1 VLFLNFSGLS
11 NIIKEIARPMF
22 KAPFLVV
29 FAAFLSIAATAQT
42 SATISK
48 VGYADVEYILAQLPS
63 AIQLEQHLKTL
74 EADLVKNYQK
84 NEADFK
90 AKYDEFAKAEKAG
103 TLLPAIRDN
112 TIRELQMMEDNLMKF
127 GQDIEKTLKD
137 REEVLSMPIFKSIGE
152 AIDAVAKENG
162 YTLILNT
169 KASGIAIILS
179 VDPGTNVSDLV
190 LKKLGVTPGVAKTP
204 AASTTP
210 PANTKPT
217 TATPPKKN

>member
-11 NIIKEIARPMF
+11 SIFKEIARPMF

-29 FAAFLSIAATAQT
+29 FTAFLSITTIAQT
-42 SATISK
+42 TANISK
-48 VGYADVEYILAQLPS
+48 VGYADVEYILTQLPA
-63 AIQLEQHLKTL
+63 AIQLDEHLKTL

-84 NEADFK
+84 NETDFK
-90 AKYDEFAKAEKAG
+90 AKYEEFARAEKAG
-103 TLLPAIRDN
+103 TLLPVIREN

-162 YTLILNT
+162 YTLILST
-169 KASGIAIILS
+169 KASGISIILS
-179 VDPGTNVSDLV
+179 VDPSTNISDLV
-190 LKKLGVTPGVAKTP
+190 LKKLGVTPGAAKTP

-210 PANTKPT
+210 PVTKPT
-217 TATPPKKN
+217 TVTPPKKN

>member
-1 VLFLNFSGLS
+1 LNFSGLS

-22 KAPFLVV
+22 KAPFLIA
-29 FAAFLSIAATAQT
+29 FAAFLSITTTAQT
-42 SATISK
+42 TASISK
-48 VGYADVEYILAQLPS
+48 VGYADVEYILAQLPA
-63 AIQLEQHLKTL
+63 AIQLEEHLKTL

-90 AKYDEFAKAEKAG
+90 AKYEEFAKAEKAG
-103 TLLPAIRDN
+103 TLLPVIREN

-162 YTLILNT
+162 YTLILST
-169 KASGIAIILS
+169 KASGISIILS
-179 VDPGTNVSDLV
+179 VDPNTNVSDLV
-190 LKKLGVTPGVAKTP
+190 LKKLGVTPGAAKTP

-210 PANTKPT
+210 PANAKPA
-217 TATPPKKN
+217 TAAPPKKN

>member
-1 VLFLNFSGLS
+1 LNFSGLS

-22 KAPFLVV
+22 KAPFLFV
-29 FAAFLSIAATAQT
+29 FVAFLSITATAQT
-42 SATISK
+42 TATVSK
-48 VGYADVEYILAQLPS
+48 VGYADVEYILTQLPA
-63 AIQLEQHLKTL
+63 AIQLEEHLKTL

-90 AKYDEFAKAEKAG
+90 AKYEEFVKAEKAG
-103 TLLPAIRDN
+103 TLLPALRDN

-127 GQDIEKTLKD
+127 GQDIEKTLKE

-162 YTLILNT
+162 YTLILST
-169 KASGIAIILS
+169 KASGISIILS
-179 VDPGTNVSDLV
+179 VDPSTNVSDLV
-190 LKKLGVTPGVAKTP
+190 LKKLGVTPGAAKTP

-210 PANTKPT
+210 PANAKPT
-217 TATPPKKN
+217 TVIPPKKN